1 MSATTEGSANFAE
14 KSTRF
19 VLKLRLVGVGGA
31 PQIRRVKLPRITVG
45 GSVSFDALVGVAIS
59 YTFPGAPLV
68 PEDYDVVLTYYD
80 VDNDCVTIASTE
92 ELLDAI
98 DQFKNNPVLRVTT
111 DVKRKKSRPF
121 TPPESP
127 RCSSSRAATVSPSD
141 HDGKQTTAQ
150 IQNVLESFV
159 TAVGTAVLSLQNHVN
174 NNNNKSCEY
183 VRTVETATTAKAA
196 ASINQTEATNSSTA
210 EEEQA
215 AKECVEDTEMDKEE
229 ATDATQAKTPEVPPR
244 PFIHG
249 RHTCDGCLCTPIIG
263 KRFHA
268 TNLPDYDLCA
278 RCRDNYKGTEIVF
291 EAAELE
297 RDGILQERWHRK
309 RERWSN
315 QGGPGGPRGQGMPR
329 RQLGRRGGAPCT
341 GFRRG
346 PRVINRGRCH
356 WNQSNNNM
364 DDALKEAIRRSMSDV
379 NVDPT
384 EQTTETD
391 ESTQTSPAPEE
402 PAAPSPTPSAPAEE
416 LIVAD
421 IAQSA
426 PIAKS
431 VQSAPEE
438 SLVLPPA
445 PTRAPE
451 PLTPASP
458 PKASEPEDSFS
469 SDAKGNGDIA
479 EEIGLTLDQCARAIT
494 DMMSELDR
502 HSFEMNEMQARAAG
516 NSDDEISTVASQSK
530 TNDANE
536 NENENEGQ
544 SIIDGEEN
552 DASASVG
559 SEDEWQVVVDNDQT
573 AGDAALARAAQMI
586 GSALFESEVNGTADA
601 STLTN
606 SDDFSVPSSV
616 PTDHASEI
624 SSAVT
629 DRWSVQLSQLHEL
642 GFVDDVK
649 SVEILERL
657 HAANVG
663 VDSDEEVTV
672 AQVVSELFGR

>member
-1 MSATTEGSANFAE
+1 M
-14 KSTRF
+14 
-19 VLKLRLVGVGGA
+19 
-31 PQIRRVKLPRITVG
+31 
-45 GSVSFDALVGVAIS
+45 GVAIS

-92 ELLDAI
+92 ELVDAI
-98 DQFKNNPVLRVTT
+98 EQFKKNPVLRVTT

-127 RCSSSRAATVSPSD
+127 RSSASRAATVSPSD
-141 HDGKQTTAQ
+141 DDGNQTTAQ

-183 VRTVETATTAKAA
+183 VRTVETAAITSSAT
-196 ASINQTEATNSSTA
+196 SISQTETADSSTA
-210 EEEQA
+210 EGEQT
-215 AKECVEDTEMDKEE
+215 AKECVENMEMTNEE
-229 ATDATQAKTPEVPPR
+229 TTNEKQVKTPEVPPR

-263 KRFHA
+263 NRFHA
-268 TNLPDYDLCA
+268 TNLPDYDLCS

-291 EAAELE
+291 EAAQLE
-297 RDGILQERWHRK
+297 RDAVFQERWHRK
-309 RERWSN
+309 RERWSK
-315 QGGPGGPRGQGMPR
+315 QGDPCGPRGQGMPR
-329 RQLGRRGGAPCT
+329 RQHGRRGGGPNCG

-346 PRVINRGRCH
+346 PRGGNRGRCH
-356 WNQSNNNM
+356 WNHSNSNM

-379 NVDPT
+379 KVEPT
-384 EQTTETD
+384 EQTAETE
-391 ESTQTSPAPEE
+391 ESTQTPPVPEPIVAEEPPTPSPAP
-402 PAAPSPTPSAPAEE
+402 SAPVEE
-416 LIVAD
+416 LVVAD
-421 IAQSA
+421 IAQSN
-426 PIAKS
+426 PVTEP
-431 VQSAPEE
+431 VQGTPEE

-451 PLTPASP
+451 PLVPTSP
-458 PKASEPEDSFS
+458 PKPSEPEESFS

-502 HSFEMNEMQARAAG
+502 QSFEMEAAVASD
-516 NSDDEISTVASQSK
+516 SDDENSTLTSQSK
-530 TNDANE
+530 TYDANE
-536 NENENEGQ
+536 EENEGQ

-552 DASASVG
+552 NEIASVK
-559 SEDEWQVVVDNDQT
+559 SEDEWQVVVDDDQI

-601 STLTN
+601 STLAN
-606 SDDFSVPSSV
+606 SADFSLPSSV
-616 PTDHASEI
+616 PTEHTAEI

-629 DRWSVQLSQLHEL
+629 DRWSAQLSQLHEL
-642 GFVDDVK
+642 GFVDDAK
-649 SVEILERL
+649 TVEILERL
-657 HAANVG
+657 HAANIG

-672 AQVVSELFGR
+672 AQVVSELLGR